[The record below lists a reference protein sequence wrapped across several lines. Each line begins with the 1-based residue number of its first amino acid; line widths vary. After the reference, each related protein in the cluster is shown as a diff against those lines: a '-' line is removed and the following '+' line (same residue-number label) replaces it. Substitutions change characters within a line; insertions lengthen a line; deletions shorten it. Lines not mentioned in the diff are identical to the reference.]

1 MDILGQL
8 KEKITDSVINKISG
22 FLGET
27 PEEIASA
34 IHSAIP
40 AVFGGVIQHGATEKG
55 AGQILDILKEGG
67 HTGDILD
74 DISGLLSNFD
84 KTQVLITI
92 GTNIFSYFLGDRA
105 NGVVDKLAS
114 ITSIRRTSASSVLAF
129 SSPLILGAIGKIVQ
143 KEGLGVSGLM
153 KLLSSQ
159 QESINSALPPVL
171 ATQLNF
177 KPKVIEMPVEKKK
190 ESVPVVPP
198 VNKTEKIEEE
208 KPGFFKQ
215 WIPWIFLAL
224 LVLASTIYVK
234 KCKNTSKKDITTSD
248 SLLLL
253 PEKDA
258 KKADT
263 ADAVTPPASNTVN
276 TSTPKQEETKEV
288 KSTTTPST
296 VVEKPAVVKPPQE
309 VKPKVVEPK
318 PKVEKISEEKKA
330 VEKKSENTDLTFSSD
345 WSDLSSGS
353 FKRNSAEI
361 TNTSEIKKLAQ
372 YLKKNSSKKVSIRGY
387 NSGSNTLSEDRAYA
401 VREKLMEYGISD
413 SRIDISTS
421 GSSNGA
427 NGKVSIR
434 IKGK

>member
-190 ESVPVVPP
+190 DTEPVIKPE
-198 VNKTEKIEEE
+198 NKTEKKEEE

-234 KCKNTSKKDITTSD
+234 KCKNTSKKDIATSD

-258 KKADT
+258 KKADS
-263 ADAVTPPASNTVN
+263 AEVVTPPASNTVN

-288 KSTTTPST
+288 KSTTTPNT
-296 VVEKPAVVKPPQE
+296 VVEKPAVVTPPQEVKPTQE

-318 PKVEKISEEKKA
+318 PKVEK
-330 VEKKSENTDLTFSSD
+330 KSENTGLTFSSD

-361 TNTSEIKKLAQ
+361 TNSSEIKKLAQ

-387 NSGSNTLSEDRAYA
+387 NSGSNTLSEDRAYS